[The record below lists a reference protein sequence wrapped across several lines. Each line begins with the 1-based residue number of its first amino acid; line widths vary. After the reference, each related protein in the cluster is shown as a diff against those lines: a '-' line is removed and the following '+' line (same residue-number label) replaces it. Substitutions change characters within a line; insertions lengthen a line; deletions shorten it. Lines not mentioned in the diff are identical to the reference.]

1 LNTTLESLQQLIVPL
16 GIEWELVVINN
27 NCTDDTDEVIAQFAD
42 GLPIRSLHE
51 KRQGLS
57 NARNCA
63 VDAAKGEYIVW
74 TDDDVIVE
82 PNWLVAYVNAI
93 RTWPNASLFGGPIH
107 LKLEGHSPSWVSEML
122 CDVELAGV
130 YGQRDLS
137 SVPIRLSLSGW
148 IMPYGPNLCIR
159 TQEQRI
165 FRYNPRIGRCK
176 NQQIRGEE
184 TAVVRTMLESGAEGW
199 WVPEAIVRH
208 VITEDLQT
216 QAHVRRYFIG
226 LGQSYTRENP
236 KAKFASCLQVPRLLL
251 SAVKWEVRFQ
261 TSRFR
266 KRPKIWLQ
274 DLRTASLCWGRL
286 IESLRCGSRV
296 AGW

>member
-1 LNTTLESLQQLIVPL
+1 MGAPLGITIAVCTWNRSKSLNVTLKSLQQLTVPS

-27 NCTDDTDEVIAQFAD
+27 NCTDDTDEVVAQFAD
-42 GLPIRSLHE
+42 DVPIRLLHE

-74 TDDDVIVE
+74 TDDDVIID

-130 YGQRDLS
+130 YAQRDLS
-137 SVPIRLSLSGW
+137 SLP
-148 IMPYGPNLCIR
+148 
-159 TQEQRI
+159 
-165 FRYNPRIGRCK
+165 
-176 NQQIRGEE
+176 
-184 TAVVRTMLESGAEGW
+184 
-199 WVPEAIVRH
+199 
-208 VITEDLQT
+208 
-216 QAHVRRYFIG
+216 IG
-226 LGQSYTRENP
+226 LGQEDIRKNP
-236 KAKFASCLQVPRLLL
+236 KSEFAGCLEVPRLLL
-251 SAVKWEVRFQ
+251 SAVKWELRFQ
-261 TSRFR
+261 ASRLR

-274 DLRTASLCWGRL
+274 DLRTASICWGRL
-286 IESLRCGSRV
+286 IEFWRRLSNPDRGLQNGKKD
-296 AGW
+296 AGDLAGRI